1 MSREAVLLPEEGQLL
16 RNQDGIGVRIV
27 QARER
32 ILPSLRAGWV
42 LWEGDGVAGSQTERC
57 FGTEDFADVVQSL
70 AIGVTRPQ
78 RQLLEDVVGTVFH
91 LHALVVGKA
100 LVGARSGKTLTAS
113 LTAYVSWLLA
123 RRQHLLRRWA
133 RGQPGR
139 NKLRERTLQVG
150 DEGIAIHRLEEVHA
164 LVAHITGFDGL
175 VFGDLPLHAKTP
187 GVNPLRREVGSDIG
201 FSGGSRIEDSFL
213 QKRSQLGPHIR
224 TCGRRQQRLVGGVGP
239 GKGLQEDRGS
249 RGRNVGVNVVERRI
263 VGVAIATAE
272 DSLASAGRVGK
283 ACARTILVGWCSNPR
298 NGAGGKGHCRIP
310 ERSGGIAFPRGGEV
324 VEKIGRLAVV
334 APGQAQIQGQT
345 TINLPVV
352 SDIDEGIV
360 LAKVERW
367 ATVSYAHQVRCVQ
380 EKGIPI
386 GESRDSIEVG
396 QELVGRPLVGP
407 VRTCLNGVFPD
418 VVAPVVLNLPGVH
431 NPSLRKIVEGTK
443 AKVSWIAEGYLGNRL
458 VYQAERR
465 NRITDRV
472 AAKLNVCPAVG
483 HAALVDHPR
492 VEVVRPA
499 RERTLVQIWDARRKA
514 RSDVVIAR
522 LVRVEQVVLVVD
534 VTAYKGVVRPLHV
547 RAAVEVVDVLGLP
560 KTACYRPELN
570 SGTSGDGVGRTGR
583 RNRQTGRGWIS
594 SRDAERPKL
603 LQRG

>member
-1 MSREAVLLPEEGQLL
+1 MSRETMLLPEEGQLL
-16 RNQDGIGVRIV
+16 RNQDGIRVRIV

-32 ILPSLRAGWV
+32 ILTSLRAGWV

-70 AIGVTRPQ
+70 AIGVARPQ

-100 LVGARSGKTLTAS
+100 MVGARSGKTLTAS
-113 LTAYVSWLLA
+113 LPAYVSWLLA

-150 DEGIAIHRLEEVHA
+150 DKRIAIYRLEEVHA
-164 LVAHITGFDGL
+164 LVAHITGLDGL

-201 FSGGSRIEDSFL
+201 LSGGSRIEDSLL
-213 QKRSQLGPHIR
+213 QKRRQLGPHIG

-263 VGVAIATAE
+263 VGVAIAAAE
-272 DSLASAGRVGK
+272 DSLASAPLRGICK
-283 ACARTILVGWCSNPR
+283 PCARTILVGWCSNPR

-310 ERSGGIAFPRGGEV
+310 ERSSGIAFPRGGEV
-324 VEKIGRLAVV
+324 VEEIGWLAVV

-352 SDIDEGIV
+352 SYIDEGIV
-360 LAKVERW
+360 LAEVECW
-367 ATVSYAHQVRCVQ
+367 TTVSYAHQVRCVQ

-386 GESRDSIEVG
+386 GESRDSIKVG

-407 VRTCLNGVFPD
+407 VHTCLNCVSHHI
-418 VVAPVVLNLPGVH
+418 VAPVVLNLPGVH
-431 NPSLRKIVEGTK
+431 NPSLRKIVEGTE
-443 AKVSWIAEGYLGNRL
+443 AKVSWIAEGYLGDRL

-492 VEVVRPA
+492 IEVVRPA
-499 RERTLVQIWDARRKA
+499 RERSLVQIWDARGKA

-534 VTAYKGVVRPLHV
+534 VTAYKGVFRPLHV
-547 RAAVEVVDVLGLP
+547 HAAVEVVDVL
-560 KTACYRPELN
+560 
-570 SGTSGDGVGRTGR
+570 
-583 RNRQTGRGWIS
+583 
-594 SRDAERPKL
+594 
-603 LQRG
+603 